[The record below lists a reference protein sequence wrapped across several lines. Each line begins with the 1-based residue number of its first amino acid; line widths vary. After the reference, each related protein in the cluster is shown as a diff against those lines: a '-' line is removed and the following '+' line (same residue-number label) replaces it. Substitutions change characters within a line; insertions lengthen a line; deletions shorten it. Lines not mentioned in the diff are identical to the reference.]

1 MSDKRAKKDKK
12 EHSKKE
18 QKNVRKIPQLKLDNG
33 VEIPARMAYMKDNFK
48 CFKINE
54 IEINKIRVSGKKL
67 YSKKHNLYKYY
78 LLYEHDNKYVPLRIL
93 LKDVIGEYRVYRDGE
108 GNKDNKSMG
117 FKLDGDSLRK
127 VFNIFEY
134 ISDKK
139 DIALK
144 DFTYEIK
151 GEDYCKTKVND
162 ETCFK
167 KRCSEAKAVYCIKPE
182 EILSILVEYCY
193 IYNLFFHYER

>member
-1 MSDKRAKKDKK
+1 MSNKRAKKDKK

-78 LLYEHDNKYVPLRIL
+78 LLYEHDNEYVPLRIL

-108 GNKDNKSMG
+108 GNKGNKSMG

-162 ETCFK
+162 DTCFK
-167 KRCSEAKAVYCIKPE
+167 KRCSEAKAAYCIKPE
-182 EILSILVEYCY
+182 ENIKYTCRVLLQIQSIFSL
-193 IYNLFFHYER
+193 